1 MDQRITIKIAGQDYT
16 LKAATPEHEELI
28 RKAAETINAKIAA
41 YTSKFPSRAMTDIMS
56 FVALN
61 ESISNLA
68 LQKKLDGI
76 NAEVKSLTEA
86 TESYLKNNM

>member
-28 RKAAETINAKIAA
+28 RKAAETINA
-41 YTSKFPSRAMTDIMS
+41 
-56 FVALN
+56 
-61 ESISNLA
+61 ISNLA

>member
-1 MDQRITIKIAGQDYT
+1 
-16 LKAATPEHEELI
+16 
-28 RKAAETINAKIAA
+28 
-41 YTSKFPSRAMTDIMS
+41 MTDIMS